1 MPAWDDVFT
10 ADEVA
15 RATGVPVSAVAA
27 LVASGELRP
36 LPGTRFFA
44 GHDVIRATWRLRA
57 TAVSSTPASIR
68 AFFARSGNG
77 GQPAPSPRPFLAS
90 CAAHVVL
97 FIAALALSS
106 GSPQTVAT
114 AVTDPPDGLVYL
126 MMPGPGGGGGGSGA
140 RERRPPARI
149 ARIGTDAVSVPVLQP
164 EPAVSRESSDTP
176 APSPEPA
183 PVEDV
188 PEPPAP
194 PAVAAP
200 LAPTKSASDERNGV
214 LETESTVASA
224 GPGAGDNTGAGRGA
238 GVGDGTGA
246 GIGAGAGGG
255 IGGGPY
261 RPGSGIQP
269 PKLLR
274 EVKADYSEEARRR
287 GISGD
292 VILEIVVRQDGRVG
306 DITVLRGL
314 GAGLDQRATAA
325 VRQWLFSPAMRM
337 GTPVDVLVEVA
348 VEFSLR

>member
-164 EPAVSRESSDTP
+164 EPAVSP
-176 APSPEPA
+176 IP
-183 PVEDV
+183 
-188 PEPPAP
+188 
-194 PAVAAP
+194 
-200 LAPTKSASDERNGV
+200 
-214 LETESTVASA
+214 
-224 GPGAGDNTGAGRGA
+224 
-238 GVGDGTGA
+238 GTGA
-246 GIGAGAGGG
+246 RRGCAGAAGTSRGRCPARANQVSQRRAERCARDRVDG
-255 IGGGPY
+255 REC
-261 RPGSGIQP
+261 RPGI
-269 PKLLR
+269 
-274 EVKADYSEEARRR
+274 RR
-287 GISGD
+287 
-292 VILEIVVRQDGRVG
+292 
-306 DITVLRGL
+306 
-314 GAGLDQRATAA
+314 
-325 VRQWLFSPAMRM
+325 
-337 GTPVDVLVEVA
+337 
-348 VEFSLR
+348 